1 MMWLGPRLLSVVL
14 GVGLA
19 ANHVVSFNMNFGWRV
34 TFAPSRNQWAT
45 QREITAES
53 MVFSRDLS
61 LNLFFAEEAADVP
74 TKKKFTLKVSSG
86 DEGAMYTAGK
96 FMVEAFWLEYPFHIF
111 QPTGDGQITISDSAK
126 VELIAAQAEDLS
138 DKFGERIGK
147 RLLNSCL
154 ITSIDED
161 TNAIMGVVCV
171 EVRMLDTSAKEIL
184 TAQKS
189 ELNLKNALAS
199 LGPKQRR
206 QFKDSTVSELT
217 MELLP
222 SEVSAVCVLS
232 NLSVSS
238 KARRTGLGAEL
249 CCEVERI
256 FKDVW
261 GFDHLFLKVEAD
273 NVAAKGLYE
282 KMGFRTDF
290 KIDDASALRLD
301 TNTGSFVECT
311 ADTLVMTK
319 NLKRGSI

>member
-1 MMWLGPRLLSVVL
+1 MMWLGPRLLSVIV

-19 ANHVVSFNMNFGWRV
+19 ANHVVSFSMNFGGRA
-34 TFAPSRNQWAT
+34 TFAPSRDQWAT
-45 QREITAES
+45 QRQITAES
-53 MVFSRDLS
+53 FVFSRDVS

-74 TKKKFTLKVSSG
+74 TKKFTLKLSSG
-86 DEGAMYTAGK
+86 DDGAMFTAGK
-96 FMVEAFWLEYPFHIF
+96 FMVESFWLEYPLHIF
-111 QPTGDGQITISDSAK
+111 QPTGDGQVTISDSAK
-126 VELIAAQAEDLS
+126 IELIAAQAEDLS

-161 TNAIMGVVCV
+161 TNDIMGVVCV

-206 QFKDSTVSELT
+206 QYKDSTVSELT
-217 MELLP
+217 TELLP
-222 SEVSAVCVLS
+222 PEVSCVCVLS

-238 KARRTGLGAEL
+238 KARGTGLGAEL
-249 CCEVERI
+249 CGEVERI
-256 FKDVW
+256 VKDVW
-261 GFDHLFLKVEAD
+261 GYDQLFLKVEAG

-282 KMGFRTDF
+282 KLGFRTEF

-311 ADTLVMTK
+311 ADTLVMSK